1 MRAAGVDVEVDF
13 LLAVF
18 VVFFGAVLAMISV
31 SLKDES
37 NCFKR
42 GSSRRRGLAEV
53 KIPEQ
58 AVTPAL
64 AAKATLLEAA
74 KRAGRVESIIGIAP
88 DHAGLQRVGHHK
100 ELAALVGP
108 DAIGQTIGGIIC
120 LFDGFFGSAKGQH
133 RQDRAE
139 DLVLGDPVGWRHAQ
153 DRKSTRLNSS

>member
-1 MRAAGVDVEVDF
+1 MRAGGVDVEIDF

-31 SLKDES
+31 SLKGES

-53 KIPEQ
+53 KISEQ

-74 KRAGRVESIIGIAP
+74 KRAGRVEAVIGIAP
-88 DHAGLQRVGHHK
+88 DHAGVQRVGHLK

-108 DAIGQTIGGIIC
+108 NAVSKAIGRIIG
-120 LFDGFFGSAKGQH
+120 LFDGLFGGAKGQH

-139 DLVLGDPVGWRHAQ
+139 DLILRDPVGG
-153 DRKSTRLNSS
+153 